1 MCYTGDFVTDKKRV
15 TDIIRN
21 PSEYLE
27 AAIRVELMNNGFA
40 DHCLSH
46 LATPPDS
53 CTSMRPFFIPYGVF
67 LTRGKVQHGNKSQY
81 AGYDK

>member
-1 MCYTGDFVTDKKRV
+1 
-15 TDIIRN
+15 
-21 PSEYLE
+21 
-27 AAIRVELMNNGFA
+27 
-40 DHCLSH
+40 